1 MPAYLV
7 LLRVEIARFTRTHPR
22 ARTTRLCS
30 SNPHLAVDGRYPLP
44 CSMESGLSSMQHVL
58 RHPHSDRLMSFRA
71 DYLTRPATRLRF
83 HGFCGRFAHSASP
96 KIMGVI
102 VKASRFIRRQP
113 TRNTENRQGMQM
125 VRRCQRLG
133 IH

>member
-22 ARTTRLCS
+22 ARATRLCS

-71 DYLTRPATRLRF
+71 DYLTRFETRLRN
-83 HGFCGRFAHSASP
+83 GRFYAGLAQPTHA
-96 KIMGVI
+96 KVMRVI
-102 VKASRFIRRQP
+102 VKASRDIGRKP
-113 TRNTENRQGMQM
+113 TRNTENRQGMQI
-125 VRRCQRLG
+125 VC
-133 IH
+133 